1 MVAHLKE
8 EIRILPEIEGTTVW
22 KGVREALRHTMLQQ
36 EDWWGFRS
44 WSTVHFALYSD
55 PKSCAPEK
63 EYLGGT
69 RWKSLLDI
77 ADPDTC
83 TSVTQIYNLA
93 LYEEVTGRQLSDG
106 DKILEF
112 GGGYG
117 EMANFVQRMIEPDWY
132 TVYDFPELCILQRW
146 YWENVCGVKFAL
158 KNTDDIRDIVGLEP
172 DLFVSICGI
181 SEAPMPFKRHFLD
194 IINPNSILIQ
204 YQGAFEGHNNVNEFT
219 EYAESRFNNV
229 HHTLR
234 LGGVRHCILIAWD
247 PK

>member
-1 MVAHLKE
+1 MDHLKD
-8 EIRILPEIEGTTVW
+8 EIRKLPKIEGTTVW
-22 KGVREALRHTMLQQ
+22 KDVRQNLRNTMLQQ
-36 EDWWGFRS
+36 DDWWGFRS

-55 PKSCAPEK
+55 PKSCEPEK
-63 EYLGGT
+63 KYLENT
-69 RWKSLLDI
+69 RWKSILLT
-77 ADPDTC
+77 ADPGTC
-83 TSVTQIYNLA
+83 TSVTQMYNLA
-93 LYEEVTGRQLSDG
+93 LYEEVTGKQLSDG

-117 EMANFVQRMIEPDWY
+117 EMGNIVQRMIDPKWY
-132 TVYDFPELCILQRW
+132 YIYDFPELCILQKW
-146 YWENVCGVKFAL
+146 YWKEVCGMEYIPR
-158 KNTDDIRDIVGLEP
+158 TTSDIEQIVGLEP

-194 IINPNSILIQ
+194 IINPNGILIQ

-219 EYAESRFNNV
+219 DYAESRFNNV

-234 LGGVRHCILIAWD
+234 MGGVRHCILIAWD